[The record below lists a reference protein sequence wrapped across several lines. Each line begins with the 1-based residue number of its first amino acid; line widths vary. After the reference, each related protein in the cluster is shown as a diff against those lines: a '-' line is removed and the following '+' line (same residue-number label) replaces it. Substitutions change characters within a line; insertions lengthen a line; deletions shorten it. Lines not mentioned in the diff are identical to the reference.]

1 MYTHKQFLH
10 LMICWSLWL
19 NPQIQLTP
27 LVTASGA
34 GGDAVSSSSSSSSS
48 EELSI
53 KAFLFLAAEADTRGS
68 DEARFV
74 PRPPRPR
81 PRGRPPRPP
90 RPRPRGRPAGSA
102 DCDWSP
108 AGPGPGPVQS
118 RSKSS
123 SLSVSLLIMVAE
135 TLSRENAAST
145 FKFFLT
151 TALHLPRR
159 APPTPP
165 LPPLGGG
172 GDVVVHLVLVAGLL
186 LVLENVEV
194 LEVALLASLATNDV
208 I

>member
-1 MYTHKQFLH
+1 
-10 LMICWSLWL
+10 
-19 NPQIQLTP
+19 
-27 LVTASGA
+27 
-34 GGDAVSSSSSSSSS
+34 
-48 EELSI
+48 
-53 KAFLFLAAEADTRGS
+53 
-68 DEARFV
+68 
-74 PRPPRPR
+74 
-81 PRGRPPRPP
+81 
-90 RPRPRGRPAGSA
+90 
-102 DCDWSP
+102 
-108 AGPGPGPVQS
+108 
-118 RSKSS
+118 
-123 SLSVSLLIMVAE
+123 MVAE